1 MKNYD
6 EIKTLLS
13 QLKQHLNLIDDEE
26 LQSLYYNYIL
36 QIETLLQQ
44 Q

>member
-1 MKNYD
+1 MKNYE
-6 EIKTLLS
+6 EIKQLLN

-44 Q
+44 